1 MRELRRESECGHGR
15 GSKRAGRGQSDVAED
30 PGDVR
35 ECARWS
41 TVGAG
46 RAELTVEAHGIE
58 RENGCVGVTVQ

>member
-1 MRELRRESECGHGR
+1 
-15 GSKRAGRGQSDVAED
+15 VAED